1 MHADRT
7 QSERAAALAG
17 FKSGKFSIMV
27 ATDIASRG
35 LDIRGVTHVINY
47 NVPEHAEDYVHRI
60 GRTGRAS
67 AEGEAFTLYSPDEM
81 HHLQQI
87 EVLLGR
93 TIERRKLE
101 GFRYYSE
108 PQLTPG
114 SAKAAAVSRKR
125 NR

>member
-1 MHADRT
+1 
-7 QSERAAALAG
+7 
-17 FKSGKFSIMV
+17 
-27 ATDIASRG
+27 
-35 LDIRGVTHVINY
+35 
-47 NVPEHAEDYVHRI
+47 
-60 GRTGRAS
+60 
-67 AEGEAFTLYSPDEM
+67 M

-93 TIERRKLE
+93 NIERRKLE

-114 SAKAAAVSRKR
+114 SAKAATASRKR

>member
-1 MHADRT
+1 
-7 QSERAAALAG
+7 
-17 FKSGKFSIMV
+17 
-27 ATDIASRG
+27 
-35 LDIRGVTHVINY
+35 
-47 NVPEHAEDYVHRI
+47 VPEHAEDYVHRI

-67 AEGEAFTLYSPDEM
+67 AEGEAFTLFSPDEM

-93 TIERRKLE
+93 TIERRKLD

-114 SAKAAAVSRKR
+114 SAKAATASRKR